1 MADLTVNTVIDA
13 FMQATTKAGMK
24 GTMNIETHGAD
35 IASAPTI
42 NLETATGDVVDV
54 TGVGT
59 ITAVTLSEG
68 HQRLVRFTGVLQITP
83 GASLVL
89 PVATPIVT
97 AAGDY
102 ALFIGYAAGVV
113 RVVYFPQDSGAGI
126 AIRRAA
132 SEAAQ
137 TALLSAVVGDSGSGG
152 TKGLVPAPAAGD
164 AAAGKFLKAD
174 GTFDVPPGMVIATPA
189 IYYVET
195 TGNDGT
201 GAVGN
206 PALPYATA
214 GAAYAAGVTAAVNF
228 GLMLGVGAF
237 TLTLAANSSAYFKQ
251 AMGCGP
257 DLTDLTISG
266 TPAAAETGASGYAVT
281 LNITNLSLTLTLNG
295 GAATGVAGEAG
306 GAGAVQ
312 TLKGSNCNIAATGNG
327 GDSSSGDGG
336 AASSLRFDGVFK
348 VISTNL
354 TGGAPGGAGAA
365 GSAGYLE
372 MDNCDLRAC
381 SYSPAPAGAT
391 FGRCSYTAA
400 DITPGSAMACAAY

>member
-1 MADLTVNTVIDA
+1 MANLTVNTVIDD

-24 GTMNIETHGAD
+24 GTMNIETHGVD
-35 IASAPTI
+35 IVSAPTI

-68 HQRLVRFTGVLQITP
+68 HQRLVRFTGVLQITH

-89 PVATPIVT
+89 PMSTNIVT

-113 RVVYFPQDSGAGI
+113 RVVYFPQDSGAGV
-126 AIRRAA
+126 AIRKAA
-132 SEAAQ
+132 SADAQ
-137 TALLSAVVGDSGSGG
+137 TALLTAVVGDSGSGG

-174 GTFDVPPGMVIATPA
+174 GSFAVPLGSVIATPV

-237 TLTLAANSSAYFKQ
+237 TLTLDANSSAYFKQ

-257 DLTDLTISG
+257 DLTDFTISG
-266 TPAAAETGASGYAVT
+266 TPAAAETGVAGYAVT
-281 LNITNLSLTLTLNG
+281 LNITDLALTLTLNG
-295 GAATGVAGEAG
+295 GAATGGSAETG
-306 GAGAVQ
+306 GSGAVQ
-312 TLKGSNCNIAATGNG
+312 TLKGSNCNITATGNG
-327 GDSSSGDGG
+327 GDSASGDGG
-336 AASSLRFDGVFK
+336 GASTLRFDGTFK
-348 VISTNL
+348 VIATEL

-365 GSAGYLE
+365 GSAGFLE

-381 SYSPAPAGAT
+381 TYSPAPAGAA
-391 FGRCSYTAA
+391 FGRCSYTAT
-400 DITPGSAMACAAY
+400 DITPVTALACAAY